1 VNVTLASTA
10 MAGGLLAALLAAG
23 CGAQGG
29 DPPPGSLNQGAVHQG
44 TVHQGTV
51 QACANYGVRAIEQHI
66 MVTRR
71 PAACQGLSNAQLNQA
86 VGQAIYRV
94 AGGRPKAAWRRRAA
108 QASVWLARLVSPPQD
123 TAVPRP
129 PGYPLAGSS
138 APPRPGSNAA
148 LDFAAL
154 CAWILAAGS
163 GSYIL
168 GGWIAHGGIRRLR
181 AGGAGLSPAVIF
193 GHFGLATAGLLVWIG
208 YLATDEAGLAWAAV
222 GLLLPVAGLG
232 MAMVTI
238 GLSGERPEAVAVP
251 AVGPR
256 LTQAAPARP
265 RMPVLLVVGHGLLAA
280 ATILLVLLAAL
291 GASGS

>member
-1 VNVTLASTA
+1 

-23 CGAQGG
+23 CGAQGAG
-29 DPPPGSLNQGAVHQG
+29 Q
-44 TVHQGTV
+44 QGTV

-94 AGGRPKAAWRRRAA
+94 AGGRPKAAWRRAAA
-108 QASVWLARLVSPPQD
+108 QASAWLAHLVSPPQD
-123 TAVPRP
+123 TAVPQP
-129 PGYPLAGSS
+129 PGYSIAGSS
-138 APPRPGSNAA
+138 APPRPGSDAA

-154 CAWILAAGS
+154 CAWILAAAS
-163 GSYIL
+163 GSYVL
-168 GGWIAHGGIRRLR
+168 AGWIAHGGVRRLR

-193 GHFGLATAGLLVWIG
+193 GHFGLAAAGLLVWIG

-265 RMPVLLVVGHGLLAA
+265 RMPVLLIVGHGLLAA
-280 ATILLVLLAAL
+280 GTILLVLLAAL
-291 GASGS
+291 GASGI